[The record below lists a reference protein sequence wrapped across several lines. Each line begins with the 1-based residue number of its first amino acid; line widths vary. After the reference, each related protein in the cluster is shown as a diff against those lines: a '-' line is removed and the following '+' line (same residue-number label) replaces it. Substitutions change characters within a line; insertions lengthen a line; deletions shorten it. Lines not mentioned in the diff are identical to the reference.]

1 MDHHKIYKLFC
12 YAECRRLVKILQSL
26 VLVEW
31 KNTWKMKKA
40 LPKNSGDISDA
51 GITKTLLSN
60 ENSCGKRD
68 SKYSVGS
75 KDDKKKSLYVKFP
88 KSQRVNKRLW

>member
-12 YAECRRLVKILQSL
+12 YAECRRLIKILQSL

-31 KNTWKMKKA
+31 K

-75 KDDKKKSLYVKFP
+75 KDDKKKSLYIKFP